1 MMGTSTRIPISSM
14 LAMALAFGVASP
26 VAESQMYRWT
36 DEHGS
41 VNYSDEPPS
50 ERSGIRDLTLI
61 DIPRSRPGAPDVR
74 SGPNPESEKLGTTE
88 TPPIAV
94 TSPVPRSV
102 PIPQLPVVADTIADT
117 PGAPHSSAAPQASS
131 PVPTG
136 PEAVRDPCLRS
147 SDPKCHQRNR
157 HAYVPGLGYSPSA
170 LKAAREAEGIGL
182 GATSGTA
189 AGTLTGGTAA
199 RPSRLTA
206 PSPSTYALPPGSV
219 LPVAPLK
226 R

>member
-1 MMGTSTRIPISSM
+1 MRSV
-14 LAMALAFGVASP
+14 LATALTAAFCVASS

-61 DIPRSRPGAPDVR
+61 EGPRSRALAPEATAR
-74 SGPNPESEKLGTTE
+74 PNAELDKLGTPDAQPNTA
-88 TPPIAV
+88 IF
-94 TSPVPRSV
+94 PVPRSV
-102 PIPQLPVVADTIADT
+102 SLPQLPAPADSVADV
-117 PGAPHSSAAPQASS
+117 PGSPPLSAAPHASGS
-131 PVPTG
+131 PSTR

-170 LKAAREAEGIGL
+170 LKAAREAEGMGL
-182 GATSGTA
+182 GATSATA
-189 AGTLTGGTAA
+189 AGTLVGGARA
-199 RPSRLTA
+199 RPARLTA
-206 PSPSTYALPPGSV
+206 PNSSTYALPPGSV
-219 LPVAPLK
+219 LPATPPK